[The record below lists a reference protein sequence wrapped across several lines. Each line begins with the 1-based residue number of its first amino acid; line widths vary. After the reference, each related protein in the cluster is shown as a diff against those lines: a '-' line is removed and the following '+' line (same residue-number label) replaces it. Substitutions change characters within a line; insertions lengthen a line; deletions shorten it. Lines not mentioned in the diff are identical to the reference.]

1 MRLPFTRGIGGTFPR
16 GCDGHHILVVDCR
29 VAGGTTPRIAPC
41 RLRERR
47 WRAQTENART
57 RWAGISESRRG
68 WKFSVSGGTG
78 AAVLPLPLRHAPFQ
92 PLTCVPTL
100 RPALAGLFWS
110 LCRLGFGL
118 SARPVQVG
126 RCRMARQRP
135 MAARNTPQ
143 RCGGKPQRP
152 KAENSIAEQH
162 ISLRKNRLAARMI
175 LAIGLLP
182 PVWVSKLGP
191 QWRED

>member
-68 WKFSVSGGTG
+68 WTFSVSGGTG

-100 RPALAGLFWS
+100 RPALAGPFLVMPS
-110 LCRLGFGL
+110 EIRQAAGCSIYPEKTRAGGL
-118 SARPVQVG
+118 PKTPFCDGHHIAGASAALVF
-126 RCRMARQRP
+126 
-135 MAARNTPQ
+135 TPLWT
-143 RCGGKPQRP
+143 KF
-152 KAENSIAEQH
+152 
-162 ISLRKNRLAARMI
+162 
-175 LAIGLLP
+175 
-182 PVWVSKLGP
+182 
-191 QWRED
+191 